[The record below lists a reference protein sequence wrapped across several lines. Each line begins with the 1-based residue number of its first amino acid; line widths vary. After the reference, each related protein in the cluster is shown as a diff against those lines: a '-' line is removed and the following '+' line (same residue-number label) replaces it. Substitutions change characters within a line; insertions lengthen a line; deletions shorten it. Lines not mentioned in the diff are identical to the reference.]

1 MTEMEDYELPEAPE
15 AGTSASREVLSEDSA
30 KSMMV
35 ELDEL
40 ERSVGKLSAVMD
52 RFPIGAI
59 SMDDFK
65 PTEEKIRTTR
75 ESLMHLNARSLLL
88 KAKYKQSSDGRR
100 RGSEDE
106 VRDMPSVVSDKLI
119 NAKAVKLCLH
129 STTILSILGNM
140 EGSEEDQKKLYEYMG
155 KLFTLNDS
163 AIAIQET
170 IEKESQIQLDL
181 KVECQKALF
190 DHKNFLKQQEQLRS
204 ERLQKTN
211 PEIVENKNRMERT
224 IRKINIMKKLI
235 RSFIAVSGHMLQEEP
250 ILLEMLEKH
259 RELLNVETIMK
270 ISQSDRDKDK

>member
-40 ERSVGKLSAVMD
+40 ERFVGKLSAVMD

-129 STTILSILGNM
+129 STTILSILGNK

>member
-163 AIAIQET
+163 AVAIQET

-270 ISQSDRDKDK
+270 ISQSDREKDK

>member
-40 ERSVGKLSAVMD
+40 ERFVGKLSAVMD

-270 ISQSDRDKDK
+270 ISQSDREKDK